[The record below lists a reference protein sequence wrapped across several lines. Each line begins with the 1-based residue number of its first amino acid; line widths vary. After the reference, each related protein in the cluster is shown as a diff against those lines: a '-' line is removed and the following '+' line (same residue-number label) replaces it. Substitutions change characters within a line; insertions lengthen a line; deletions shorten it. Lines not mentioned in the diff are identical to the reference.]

1 MLREWITNIIVC
13 SILFSV
19 ILYLTPDPKMKKYI
33 QTAIGFVMMIVVLSP
48 VIRWLHSENR
58 MVFDMYE
65 ESLGTD
71 IGEDDDVYVGLM
83 EGVVE
88 NFVKDKYGVD
98 SDVVITLSDTMEID
112 GMWINISENADHD
125 GIAQAAAAEYGISQE
140 KISVR

>member
-19 ILYLTPDPKMKKYI
+19 ILYLTPDPRMKKYI
-33 QTAIGFVMMIVVLSP
+33 QTAVGFVMMIVVLSP
-48 VIRWLHSENR
+48 VIRFLHSEDR
-58 MVFDMYE
+58 MVFDMYA

-71 IGEDDDVYVGLM
+71 IGEDDDVYLGLM

-88 NFVKDKYGVD
+88 NFLKDKYGVD
-98 SDVVITLSDTMEID
+98 SDVVITLSDAMEIEE
-112 GMWINISENADHD
+112 MRISILKNADRD

>member
-48 VIRWLHSENR
+48 VIRWLHSEDR
-58 MVFDMYE
+58 MIFDMYE

-98 SDVVITLSDTMEID
+98 SDVVITLSDAMEIEE
-112 GMWINISENADHD
+112 MWINISGNADHD

>member
-33 QTAIGFVMMIVVLSP
+33 QTAVGFVMMIVVLSP
-48 VIRWLHSENR
+48 IIRFLHSEDR
-58 MVFDMYE
+58 MVFDMYA

-88 NFVKDKYGVD
+88 NFLKDKYGVD
-98 SDVVITLSDTMEID
+98 SDVVITLSDAMEIEE
-112 GMWINISENADHD
+112 MRISISKNADRD

>member
-1 MLREWITNIIVC
+1 
-13 SILFSV
+13 
-19 ILYLTPDPKMKKYI
+19 
-33 QTAIGFVMMIVVLSP
+33 
-48 VIRWLHSENR
+48 
-58 MVFDMYE
+58 MVFDMYA

-88 NFVKDKYGVD
+88 NFLKDKYGVD
-98 SDVVITLSDTMEID
+98 SDVVITLSDAMEIEE
-112 GMWINISENADHD
+112 MRISISKNADRD

>member
-19 ILYLTPDPKMKKYI
+19 ILYLTPDPRMKKYI
-33 QTAIGFVMMIVVLSP
+33 QTAVGFVMMIVVLSP
-48 VIRWLHSENR
+48 VIRFLHSEDR
-58 MVFDMYE
+58 MVFDMYA

-88 NFVKDKYGVD
+88 NFLKDKYGVD
-98 SDVVITLSDTMEID
+98 SDVVITLSDAMEIEE
-112 GMWINISENADHD
+112 MRISILKNADRD
-125 GIAQAAAAEYGISQE
+125 EIAQAAAAEYGISQE

>member
-19 ILYLTPDPKMKKYI
+19 ILYLTPDPRMKKYI
-33 QTAIGFVMMIVVLSP
+33 QTAVGFVMMIVVLSP
-48 VIRWLHSENR
+48 VIRFLHSEDR
-58 MVFDMYE
+58 MVFDMYA

-88 NFVKDKYGVD
+88 NFLKDKYGVD
-98 SDVVITLSDTMEID
+98 SDVVITLSDAMEIEE
-112 GMWINISENADHD
+112 MRISILKNADRD

-140 KISVR
+140 KIFVR

>member
-19 ILYLTPDPKMKKYI
+19 ILYLTPDPRMKKYI
-33 QTAIGFVMMIVVLSP
+33 QTAVGFVMMIVVLSP
-48 VIRWLHSENR
+48 VIRFLHSEDR
-58 MVFDMYE
+58 MVFDMYA

-88 NFVKDKYGVD
+88 NFLKDKYGVD
-98 SDVVITLSDTMEID
+98 SDVVITLSDAMEIEE
-112 GMWINISENADHD
+112 MRISILKNADRD